1 MKVYIST
8 EKNILLDGL
17 ECESVTLPTLS
28 GEITILDDHNPI
40 IGVLSKGKIRILIEN
55 TNVIPEIDVDS
66 GYFELNNNNLTIL
79 VTKTGLSLDEIS
91 DIKQKAIQA
100 RTKTIGQEDKIS
112 EKEFIERQTSEGF

>member
-66 GYFELNNNNLTIL
+66 GYFELNNNSLTIL